1 MTKTPA
7 MRACLALA
15 IALVA
20 MGATACSPAA
30 SASPPTS
37 SPTTSAP
44 PSVTVTLED
53 NEFVVPGGE
62 TVDGIPILTV
72 PVGTTVVF
80 ENAGVVDHTA
90 SQYSNNFEDYDPF
103 TTDFHLQLNPGSTG
117 SVTFDEVGT
126 FEVACVPHPE
136 MQMLVTVE

>member
-1 MTKTPA
+1 MKNA
-7 MRACLALA
+7 LVARACVALS

-20 MGATACSPAA
+20 VFAAACSP
-30 SASPPTS
+30 SASSLPSMS

-62 TVDGIPILTV
+62 TVDGVPALTIPA
-72 PVGTTVVF
+72 GTTVRF

-90 SQYSNNFEDYDPF
+90 SQYSDNFQNFDPF
-103 TTDFHLQLNPGSTG
+103 GTDFHLQLVPGGTG

-126 FEVACVPHPE
+126 FEVGCVPHPG
-136 MQMLVTVE
+136 MQMLVFVE